1 MSIRNLLSLGA
12 AALLALAPA
21 GCSDGPKVAK
31 VSGTLTYQGKPVPN
45 ATIHFVPAYGRP
57 SWAQTDAEGKFK
69 VNYDADQD
77 GAVVGTHKVYL
88 EYRPITQA
96 EQEAVMYGALP
107 KPPKDFAVIYDK
119 YGPEKSTLT
128 VEIKKDTRDLKLEL
142 E

>member
-12 AALLALAPA
+12 AALLALVPA

-31 VSGTLTYQGKPVPN
+31 VSGTLTYKGTPVPN

-57 SWAQTDAEGKFK
+57 SWAQTDAQGKFK

-96 EQEAVMYGALP
+96 EKEAEMYGIQPKLP
-107 KPPKDFAVIYDK
+107 KEMAALYDK
-119 YGPEKSTLT
+119 YNSDNSTLT
-128 VEIKKDTRDLKLEL
+128 VEIKKDTKDLKLEL